1 MALIIKVAPS
11 YGWHLMKDER
21 EKPADGRFYNQPP
34 KNCLSNS
41 PLRGSLPQSSKMFGL
56 RLKPHIRVIFNSKV
70 KTNRLK
76 LTPFKRGGADKVPHT
91 FAKTFAKTFAT
102 KTYAV

>member
-1 MALIIKVAPS
+1 
-11 YGWHLMKDER
+11 
-21 EKPADGRFYNQPP
+21 
-34 KNCLSNS
+34 
-41 PLRGSLPQSSKMFGL
+41 MFGL

-76 LTPFKRGGADKVPHT
+76 LTPFKMGGADKVPHT